1 MNARRNIGVS
11 GVVLAAIAALSGC
24 SGPPTLVAL
33 PTDMSQDDL
42 CLALQGDVAQAV
54 LPGMTMFPHNNLPLV
69 GVSLCTLRPSSDD
82 DVSLSLAISSGGSMT
97 GAVTLH
103 QGLTDGSENAR
114 AECPQGS
121 SLPAVTVGGE
131 VESSVICLKDD
142 TYTFEYHGKF
152 EDQVLWF
159 RANRLPDAGDITQA
173 DGQKWMGMIA
183 EAMNDQ
189 S

>member
-11 GVVLAAIAALSGC
+11 VVVLAAVAALSGC

-42 CLALQGDVAQAV
+42 CLILQGDVGQAV
-54 LPGMTMFPHNNLPLV
+54 LPETTMMPDNALQLAGMNT
-69 GVSLCTLRPSSDD
+69 CKLRPRFDD
-82 DVSLSLAISSGGSMT
+82 DAFLRLTISAGDSMSG
-97 GAVTLH
+97 VVKFH
-103 QGLTDGSENAR
+103 QGLTDGSENAL

-131 VESSVICLKDD
+131 VESSVICQKDD
-142 TYTFEYHGKF
+142 TNMFEYQGKF
-152 EDQVLWF
+152 ENQVLVF
-159 RANRLPDAGDITQA
+159 RADRLPDAGDITQA
-173 DGQKWMGMIA
+173 DGQKWMSMIA

>member
-11 GVVLAAIAALSGC
+11 VVVLAAVTALSGC

-33 PTDMSQDDL
+33 PTDMSQEDL
-42 CLALQGDVAQAV
+42 CLILQGDVAEAV
-54 LPGMTMFPHNNLPLV
+54 LPGTEMFPDSVLPLI
-69 GVSLCTLRPSSDD
+69 GMSICNLRPSSDD
-82 DVSLSLAISSGGSMT
+82 DVSLTLTIDSGGSMT
-97 GAVTLH
+97 GAVSLH
-103 QGLTDGSENAR
+103 QGLTDGSENAQ

-131 VESSVICLKDD
+131 VETSVICLKDD
-142 TYTFEYHGKF
+142 TYTFEYYGMF

-159 RANRLPDAGDITQA
+159 RADRLPDAGDITQA

-183 EAMNDQ
+183 EAMNDRG
-189 S
+189 